1 MFVDV
6 REKLH
11 QFWDTRMHFLEL
23 HYTYIALIIFV
34 SSAFYYFEPGT
45 SWAYIDVLFTTT
57 TACTNTGLNVVP
69 MSSMGTYKSLLMF
82 FNSFIGSHIFISI
95 VVVHVRKYYFS
106 KRFEDTLIF
115 NKARRLR
122 EEHRRQMAL
131 DRQKKHQNENDDT
144 PISIESPQAIYPT
157 QTDTVSQLSEPRHPY
172 DPTPQLSADSHN
184 CSEHSPSPTMPED
197 DTQHSDH
204 LRRVTS
210 VEDATEITEPQT
222 VSGPQGIAFAD
233 NIIRQRENARM
244 RLEKTRRIEQVLK
257 KMADETYTVH
267 DSNSETDNQDADHYD
282 DIMRQPIDKSQLTRE
297 QRYTLGGVEYRALDM
312 LSKLVPIYYIGIIAF
327 FAFLY
332 RIEAAASSY
341 TTAVL
346 QTSNTNGPVNPWF
359 YSFFLSISAFNNLGL
374 SLLDDSMSPFRNS
387 PAPLIFA
394 IILILVGNTA
404 YAIILRFIIWCLY
417 KLTPES
423 RSLRRETFRFLLEH
437 PRRCYTTLFPAT
449 QTWWLLIILVGI
461 TLIEVVA
468 FLSLNYWLP
477 VLEGIEWGSRILDGV
492 FQSVATR
499 NAGFSVLS
507 LADINPGTQLVYI
520 VAMYIS
526 VYPVAISM
534 RNSNI
539 YQERALGIY
548 RGDNDEEKVEFSD
561 QDLNGPAP
569 FIKLRRHPTISS
581 VMTASRKV
589 LRGPDFFV
597 ITQIQRQLTSD
608 ICWVICG
615 VFTICVIES
624 QAIMSP
630 SPITIATVIYE
641 CVSAFGNVGA
651 STGYPGTTTSQAGQY
666 RTLSKLVLI
675 ALMYRGRHRG
685 LPASIDRAVLLPS
698 EQLEEFEQ
706 NDMEDKITRRRN
718 TSTSQSNGPSLLVYN
733 RSSTL

>member
-1 MFVDV
+1 
-6 REKLH
+6 
-11 QFWDTRMHFLEL
+11 
-23 HYTYIALIIFV
+23 
-34 SSAFYYFEPGT
+34 
-45 SWAYIDVLFTTT
+45 
-57 TACTNTGLNVVP
+57 
-69 MSSMGTYKSLLMF
+69 
-82 FNSFIGSHIFISI
+82 
-95 VVVHVRKYYFS
+95 
-106 KRFEDTLIF
+106 
-115 NKARRLR
+115 
-122 EEHRRQMAL
+122 
-131 DRQKKHQNENDDT
+131 
-144 PISIESPQAIYPT
+144 
-157 QTDTVSQLSEPRHPY
+157 
-172 DPTPQLSADSHN
+172 
-184 CSEHSPSPTMPED
+184 MPED
-197 DTQHSDH
+197 TPHHH
-204 LRRVTS
+204 LRRVTTIDS
-210 VEDATEITEPQT
+210 PAETTEPQ

-257 KMADETYTVH
+257 KMADDTYTIH
-267 DSNSETDNQDADHYD
+267 SNSETDNQDADHYD

-297 QRYTLGGVEYRALDM
+297 QRYSLGGVEYRALDM
-312 LSKLVPIYYIGIIAF
+312 LSKLVPIYYIGIIVLFALF
-327 FAFLY
+327 F

-341 TTAVL
+341 TTDVL
-346 QTSNTNGPVNPWF
+346 KTSNPNGPVNPWF

-374 SLLDDSMSPFRNS
+374 SLLNDSMSPFRNS

-404 YAIILRFIIWCLY
+404 YAIVLRFIIWCLY

-449 QTWWLLIILVGI
+449 QTWWLLIILVLI
-461 TLIEVVA
+461 TLTEVVA

-477 VLEGIEWGSRILDGV
+477 VLDGIEWGSRILDSI

-499 NAGFSVLS
+499 
-507 LADINPGTQLVYI
+507 TQLVYI

-548 RGDNDEEKVEFSD
+548 RGDNDDEKVEFSD

-651 STGYPGTTTSQAGQY
+651 STGYPGTTTSQAAQSNH
-666 RTLSKLVLI
+666 LQNNHK
-675 ALMYRGRHRG
+675 G

-706 NDMEDKITRRRN
+706 NDMEEKNLRRRN
-718 TSTSQSNGPSLLVYN
+718 TSTSQSNGPNLLVYN

>member
-1 MFVDV
+1 
-6 REKLH
+6 
-11 QFWDTRMHFLEL
+11 
-23 HYTYIALIIFV
+23 
-34 SSAFYYFEPGT
+34 
-45 SWAYIDVLFTTT
+45 
-57 TACTNTGLNVVP
+57 
-69 MSSMGTYKSLLMF
+69 
-82 FNSFIGSHIFISI
+82 
-95 VVVHVRKYYFS
+95 
-106 KRFEDTLIF
+106 
-115 NKARRLR
+115 
-122 EEHRRQMAL
+122 
-131 DRQKKHQNENDDT
+131 
-144 PISIESPQAIYPT
+144 
-157 QTDTVSQLSEPRHPY
+157 
-172 DPTPQLSADSHN
+172 
-184 CSEHSPSPTMPED
+184 MPED

-499 NAGFSVLS
+499 N
-507 LADINPGTQLVYI
+507 GTQLVYI

-666 RTLSKLVLI
+666 RTLS
-675 ALMYRGRHRG
+675 